1 MHCADAAQLFVRQF
15 RDAQLRQTVLH
26 PGADRRRDGGGLL
39 VDLLEHKVGVAA
51 LFGCFHVPVCGQ
63 LFALHRLAELVIEA
77 DALCRAHRHVPF
89 FQHAVAAGVLEQRRD
104 IRCHKVFALA
114 PAHDERAFPLDR
126 KDGVRVVLEQ
136 NRQRVAAPHLG
147 KRSLQSPQRLA
158 LIATVDELYQHLG
171 VSLAGKGVA
180 FGDKALLQSAVV
192 FNNAVV
198 HDADPGRGVR
208 VAVHIAGLAVGRP
221 AGMTD
226 AAAALGQRQLFQ
238 FAAQG
243 GEPPLAFD
251 HADAVPLGKRHTGR
265 IVPAVL
271 QLFQTVQ
278 QHLLGAAHPD
288 ITYNATHTKYL
299 QTDCGAPKCAAAQS
313 VSSIKVYVLV
323 WLSLQGSVPVL
334 LPVFA
339 LFCGWYSPQPEK
351 HPPNLSMIPL
361 LVTLTAVT
369 RVARRFA
376 SACGTHSF
384 FQSCLGLS
392 ASPAFYAI
400 WAATSACTAAADCT
414 GRGRKGQTPRC
425 PYPV

>member
-1 MHCADAAQLFVRQF
+1 M
-15 RDAQLRQTVLH
+15 
-26 PGADRRRDGGGLL
+26 
-39 VDLLEHKVGVAA
+39 
-51 LFGCFHVPVCGQ
+51 
-63 LFALHRLAELVIEA
+63 
-77 DALCRAHRHVPF
+77 
-89 FQHAVAAGVLEQRRD
+89 
-104 IRCHKVFALA
+104 
-114 PAHDERAFPLDR
+114 
-126 KDGVRVVLEQ
+126 
-136 NRQRVAAPHLG
+136 
-147 KRSLQSPQRLA
+147 
-158 LIATVDELYQHLG
+158 
-171 VSLAGKGVA
+171 
-180 FGDKALLQSAVV
+180 
-192 FNNAVV
+192 
-198 HDADPGRGVR
+198 
-208 VAVHIAGLAVGRP
+208 AVHIAGLAVGRP

-384 FQSCLGLS
+384 FQWFLLN
-392 ASPAFYAI
+392 AFPAFYAA